1 VSPQKLTGF
10 DLQLFDTQTS
20 ALLGSSGEFL
30 VSGRLDNQV
39 SCWAATKT
47 LIETTRAQR
56 PTLVALFDH
65 EEVGSE
71 TMNGAAGPLLEHVIA
86 ELLLSRKD
94 TESFATIAKKSVFV
108 SADNAHAIHPN
119 YQDKHDHHHAPMV
132 NLGPAIKRNANQRY
146 ATNGELASRVVAAAQ
161 HAHIPTQDF
170 VANNAMPCG
179 STIGPI
185 SATRL
190 GVDTIDLGVPQL
202 SMHSAREMCGS
213 KDPDYL
219 VELFTLLGST
229 DL

>member
-1 VSPQKLTGF
+1 
-10 DLQLFDTQTS
+10 
-20 ALLGSSGEFL
+20 
-30 VSGRLDNQV
+30 
-39 SCWAATKT
+39 
-47 LIETTRAQR
+47 
-56 PTLVALFDH
+56 
-65 EEVGSE
+65 
-71 TMNGAAGPLLEHVIA
+71 MNGAAGPLLEHVIA

>member
-1 VSPQKLTGF
+1 
-10 DLQLFDTQTS
+10 
-20 ALLGSSGEFL
+20 
-30 VSGRLDNQV
+30 
-39 SCWAATKT
+39 
-47 LIETTRAQR
+47 
-56 PTLVALFDH
+56 VALFDH

-219 VELFTLLGST
+219 VELFTLLGSI
-229 DL
+229 DF